1 MPSLSD
7 KAGVLI
13 ASNFVKY
20 AVGFVMP
27 MVLVRMLTK
36 HDYGT
41 LQQLQLIASTA
52 VGVLVLGLPGSVYY
66 FYKDDHEYSRV
77 ALVQQTLALLALSGA
92 VTTVAL
98 VVFAGQISDWM
109 SNALLL
115 RYLPFFALSVGLSI
129 ADEHF
134 VPFMIAQNRYLA
146 AVLFETGE
154 TMVRVLVSVLPLIA
168 GFGLTGLLICVV
180 ALSLT
185 RALVRNGLLLHG
197 IGWRLR
203 PNQGR
208 SFVREQLAYSIPT
221 SLTNL
226 TSLLGGALDR
236 MIISTNFSTTQYAIY
251 SVGALQ
257 IPLDVIFQ
265 GAVAN
270 VLRASL
276 PGMIRDGQ
284 FAEIVRLLRESTR
297 RLSMFMLP
305 SFVFLLGFSHEFIT
319 LLFTKSYAGSVTVF
333 EIYVW
338 MIPASMFI
346 LSSIPQSFG
355 HTKSNLY
362 IVAAGNAFH
371 IFASFALLKWVG
383 YLGPAISMVATTYL
397 IIAAYFMLATR
408 LLKTSPLKLFP
419 LDAAVR
425 VTAAA
430 LLALLISKASF
441 GGTDITLLRMVLGG
455 ALFSISYLVAAVVLR
470 VFTSRDLA
478 LIRRWIGP
486 FGAGK

>member
-92 VTTVAL
+92 VTTAAL
-98 VVFAGQISDWM
+98 VVGAGQISDWM

-168 GFGLTGLLICVV
+168 GFGLTGLLESVLEFVIKPFDFLPTRFGFFSPPPRVRRK
-180 ALSLT
+180 LSGNNC
-185 RALVRNGLLLHG
+185 RHG
-197 IGWRLR
+197 K
-203 PNQGR
+203 R
-208 SFVREQLAYSIPT
+208 SESDP
-221 SLTNL
+221 
-226 TSLLGGALDR
+226 
-236 MIISTNFSTTQYAIY
+236 
-251 SVGALQ
+251 
-257 IPLDVIFQ
+257 
-265 GAVAN
+265 
-270 VLRASL
+270 VLRI
-276 PGMIRDGQ
+276 GNI
-284 FAEIVRLLRESTR
+284 ES
-297 RLSMFMLP
+297 
-305 SFVFLLGFSHEFIT
+305 I
-319 LLFTKSYAGSVTVF
+319 
-333 EIYVW
+333 
-338 MIPASMFI
+338 
-346 LSSIPQSFG
+346 
-355 HTKSNLY
+355 
-362 IVAAGNAFH
+362 
-371 IFASFALLKWVG
+371 
-383 YLGPAISMVATTYL
+383 
-397 IIAAYFMLATR
+397 
-408 LLKTSPLKLFP
+408 
-419 LDAAVR
+419 
-425 VTAAA
+425 
-430 LLALLISKASF
+430 
-441 GGTDITLLRMVLGG
+441 
-455 ALFSISYLVAAVVLR
+455 
-470 VFTSRDLA
+470 
-478 LIRRWIGP
+478 
-486 FGAGK
+486 